1 MRWITRFFLLLLLT
15 GCQQPMTRSGDTTSG
30 AASAAAVEAQ
40 GEALRNLIDFST
52 RFESH
57 TPQDQLALCVEL
69 RHSLDRGGDLWTGWY
84 LATAISQVEGC
95 GEPQEA
101 MALINR
107 LLEQQFVSR
116 EAAWLAYYQ
125 IRLLRRQQRQGRQL
139 DQALVKQREL
149 QDRLTR
155 VVEARRLLENQLR
168 DLKRIE
174 TSINQR
180 LDEKEQG
187 KNPGVA
193 EPARTPGR

>member
-1 MRWITRFFLLLLLT
+1 MDGLDLPVIAVVGLSATLDPNWRA
-15 GCQQPMTRSGDTTSG
+15 PSGSVRGRRG
-30 AASAAAVEAQ
+30 ASDET
-40 GEALRNLIDFST
+40 LRNLIDFAT

-57 TPQDQLALCVEL
+57 TRQDQLALCAEL
-69 RHSLDRGGDLWTGWY
+69 RHSIGQNGDLRTGWY

-101 MALINR
+101 VELINR
-107 LLEQQFVSR
+107 LLDQRFVSR
-116 EAAWLAYYQ
+116 ETAWLAYYQ
-125 IRLLRRQQRQGRQL
+125 IRLLRRQQRQQQQVAKAIAER
-139 DQALVKQREL
+139 REL
-149 QDRLTR
+149 QERLTQ
-155 VVEARRLLENQLR
+155 VVEARRLLENQVR

-187 KNPGVA
+187 TNPGVA